1 VFVKLGVL
9 GVIDFLC
16 LILLHIGILDFVTY
30 YYYMQQQIQNLKDS
44 ELTQV
49 LADGFAVLYHRKPK
63 FPVTYLANYLK
74 NYQFSQT

>member
-1 VFVKLGVL
+1 MYVKLE
-9 GVIDFLC
+9 D
-16 LILLHIGILDFVTY
+16 IGIFDFFMTLLLQRVLDFVTY
-30 YYYMQQQIQNLKDS
+30 YNYMQQQIQNLKDS

-49 LADGFAVLYHRKPK
+49 LADGFALLYHRKPK